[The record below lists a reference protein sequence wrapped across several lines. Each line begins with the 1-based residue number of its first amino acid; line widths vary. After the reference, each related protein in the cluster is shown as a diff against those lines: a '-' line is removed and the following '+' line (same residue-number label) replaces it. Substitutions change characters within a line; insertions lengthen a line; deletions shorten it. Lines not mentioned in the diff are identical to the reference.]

1 MSCKKFVTILFLL
14 SLTFLL
20 ACPHPPPPP
29 PPPPVV
35 TVTVDVCASSL
46 LLPNKWCPEI
56 IARIYQKGQEPTTVC
71 DLHKEPPPPPIVL
84 SKCLFVSAY
93 DLFTATGDKEKFI
106 KAVAET
112 GATGFRI
119 FYQYSWNGN
128 IASPYPK
135 VATWKAGYADAP
147 DLAFYDQGDATWAGA
162 KWDSAYWDEFIRIH
176 ILIKK
181 YGMEVYGVIH
191 DNCSFKMAGWQ
202 KYEYPFLSSSPD
214 RAFNDPEYNKY
225 PGGFWAM
232 REDQGGR
239 ETVQILHELYIIKIV
254 NTLND
259 IGVKYRLE
267 FINEDSIQG
276 WDDTYVGKYY
286 KWLQGFFASR
296 GVAKDR
302 LIACGREAGIPYIGL
317 YSIHGIVRPDK
328 IPNSPHPHEMILI
341 SGDGGFDGNG
351 AADARGRKG
360 LGVNDAESFAQK
372 ILDMGYAGAEVLCR
386 KLYLGNNDRMNADDW
401 DAEVVRRMVLVLKK

>member
-1 MSCKKFVTILFLL
+1 VE
-14 SLTFLL
+14 
-20 ACPHPPPPP
+20 
-29 PPPPVV
+29 

-56 IARIYQKGQEPTTVC
+56 IARTYQKGQEPTTVC
-71 DLHKEPPPPPIVL
+71 DLHREPPPPPIQL
-84 SKCLFVSAY
+84 KKLLYVSAY
-93 DLFTATGDKEKFI
+93 DLFTVTGDKEKFI

-112 GATGFRI
+112 GATGLRI

-135 VATWKAGYADAP
+135 VATWKAGYADAS

-176 ILIKK
+176 SLLKK
-181 YGMEVYGVIH
+181 YGLEVYGVIH

-214 RAFNDPEYNKY
+214 RSFTDSGYDKY
-225 PGGFWAM
+225 PGGFWGM

-267 FINEDSIQG
+267 FVNEDSVQG
-276 WDDTYVGKYY
+276 WDDAYVAKYY
-286 KWLQGFFASR
+286 RWLEQLFASR
-296 GVAKDR
+296 GVAKER
-302 LIACGREAGIPYIGL
+302 LIACGREVAIPYVGL

-328 IPNSPHPHEMILI
+328 IPNSAHPHEMILI
-341 SGDGGFDGNG
+341 SGDGGFDGSG

-360 LGVNDAESFAQK
+360 LGTTDAEAFALK
-372 ILDMGYAGAEVLCR
+372 ILAMNYAGIEFMPR
-386 KLYLGNNDRMNADDW
+386 DEYRQNNDRMDCDGV
-401 DAEVVRRMVLVLKK
+401 DLEPLKRMVLILKK